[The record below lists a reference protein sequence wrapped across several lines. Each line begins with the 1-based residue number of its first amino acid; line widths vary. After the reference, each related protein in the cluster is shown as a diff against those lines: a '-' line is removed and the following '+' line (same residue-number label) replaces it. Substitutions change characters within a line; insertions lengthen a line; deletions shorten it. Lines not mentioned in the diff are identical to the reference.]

1 MSAVGPERPRIA
13 LLTGRSDPQRNALS
27 PIQRALL
34 DQLAEHA
41 EGIAF
46 DPHNFPWLADSAP
59 WRPVPLLRAS
69 LANGRQY
76 LAARRGAFQGLTSA
90 QADHARARLLSAPR
104 TLLLVGSCG
113 LALLDALVAPFD
125 RTQRAQ
131 LRVIAYGAVAPRWPQ
146 RDGMPLDGV
155 QLRGDRD
162 RIAAWLGPRNG
173 PRPRMIAAGHMD
185 YLDRSAARDAVLAA
199 ACEQLDWLQHGA
211 RVGA

>member
-1 MSAVGPERPRIA
+1 MSPAAPERSRIA
-13 LLTGRSDPQRNALS
+13 LLTGRSDPQRCALS
-27 PIQRALL
+27 PTQRAML
-34 DQLAEHA
+34 DQLAGHA

-46 DPHNFPWLADSAP
+46 DPHNFPWPADSAP
-59 WRPVPLLRAS
+59 WRPVPVLRAS

-76 LAARRGAFQGLTSA
+76 LAARRGALHGLTSA
-90 QADHARARLLSAPR
+90 QADHARGRLLAAPR

-113 LALLDALVAPFD
+113 LALLDALIVPFD
-125 RTQRAQ
+125 HAQRAR

-162 RIAAWLGPRNG
+162 RIAARLGPGNG

-185 YLDRSAARDAVLAA
+185 YLDHPAARDALLAA
-199 ACEQLDWLQHGA
+199 ACEQLDWLRHGA
-211 RVGA
+211 